1 MNPLLILSLLPLA
14 ALCSCAGYSITP
26 VSPVSKWADAGEG
39 YRIYEPK
46 PYLRVAVTQTDKGP
60 VYSADLTYLPNLARP
75 YQIRTWAHFS
85 KAEFQFAIE
94 KGWMLTGVNSKLDTT
109 DVPKAIVDL
118 AKGIFPADVSNPR
131 PYVAHFYE
139 VKIDGEGITVDP
151 KPSFTVAVPAEEA
164 KREDTKKEDTKEADA
179 KNEDVKK

>member
-1 MNPLLILSLLPLA
+1 MNTLRLLSLVSA
-14 ALCSCAGYSITP
+14 AVLCSCAGYSITP
-26 VSPVSKWADAGEG
+26 VPPVSTWAEAGEG
-39 YRIYEPK
+39 YRVYEPK

-75 YQIRTWAHFS
+75 YQIRTWAFLS
-85 KAEFQFAIE
+85 KAEFQFAFE

-118 AKGIFPADVSNPR
+118 AKGILPADASKPR

-139 VKIDGEGITVDP
+139 VVVVGETIKVASE
-151 KPSFTVAVPAEEA
+151 PSFTIDVPTEGA
-164 KREDTKKEDTKEADA
+164 KK
-179 KNEDVKK
+179 

>member
-1 MNPLLILSLLPLA
+1 MNPLCILSLFSLA

-26 VSPVSKWADAGEG
+26 VKHDTAWEAAGEG

-46 PYLRVAVTQTDKGP
+46 PYLRLAVTQTDKGP

-75 YQIRTWAHFS
+75 YQVRTWAYFS
-85 KAEFQFAIE
+85 KAEFQFAFE

-109 DVPKAIVDL
+109 EVPKAIVDL
-118 AKGIFPADVSNPR
+118 AKGIIAADASRPR

-139 VKIDGEGITVDP
+139 VKVAGQGITVAQE
-151 KPSFTVAVPAEEA
+151 PSFTIGVPPDEPA
-164 KREDTKKEDTKEADA
+164 K
-179 KNEDVKK
+179 

>member
-1 MNPLLILSLLPLA
+1 MNPLLFLSLLPLA

-26 VSPVSKWADAGEG
+26 VSPASKWTDAGEG

-75 YQIRTWAHFS
+75 YQIRTWACFS
-85 KAEFQFAIE
+85 KAEFQFAFE

-118 AKGIFPADVSNPR
+118 AKGILPADASKPR

-139 VKIDGEGITVDP
+139 VVVVEETIKVASE
-151 KPSFTVAVPAEEA
+151 PSFTIDVPTEGA
-164 KREDTKKEDTKEADA
+164 KK
-179 KNEDVKK
+179 